1 MHIICFYSLRIGS
14 VPKLYCTIKE
24 HCFVF
29 QLKKIR
35 VHSCSFRQTY
45 RPLPSLLK
53 SHFMKN
59 VEKSRRKISVVKLFY
74 VKFEVIKIDST
85 IYVSSKFSESFSTN
99 ILWKTFKSASFEF
112 SVFEFSYLSNFFRTL
127 RLCVRISLRVAWVVL
142 SRSFFLVHEEI

>member
-35 VHSCSFRQTY
+35 VHPCNFRQTY

-99 ILWKTFKSASFEF
+99 ILWKTFKVPVLSSAFLSSVISAIF
-112 SVFEFSYLSNFFRTL
+112 SVPYDYAFE
-127 RLCVRISLRVAWVVL
+127 
-142 SRSFFLVHEEI
+142 LVWE

>member
-1 MHIICFYSLRIGS
+1 MHIICFYSLQIGY

-35 VHSCSFRQTY
+35 VHPCNFRQTY

-59 VEKSRRKISVVKLFY
+59 VEKSRRKISVVKLY

-142 SRSFFLVHEEI
+142 SRSFFLVHGEI